1 MLGDRT
7 SSPADGDGGAATGG
21 GGRGPDLTW
30 TEVAPETRRRS
41 IAKEGMEEAAV
52 GGTTP
57 AEISA
62 TSGATKERMSCV
74 LVGRCACSPRV
85 PPLALS
91 LPSPPSARCRLLPRW
106 AAGPALHGPR
116 RRCLSTV
123 YMLVWILDGSSMR
136 CPLSIDML
144 AQRRIQVPH
153 GFWCGCFGKICP
165 PFTSGGR
172 NAILG

>member
-62 TSGATKERMSCV
+62 TSGATKV
-74 LVGRCACSPRV
+74 FGVDALVKFVHHSPQVVEMRY
-85 PPLALS
+85 
-91 LPSPPSARCRLLPRW
+91 W
-106 AAGPALHGPR
+106 AEG
-116 RRCLSTV
+116 
-123 YMLVWILDGSSMR
+123 
-136 CPLSIDML
+136 
-144 AQRRIQVPH
+144 
-153 GFWCGCFGKICP
+153 
-165 PFTSGGR
+165 
-172 NAILG
+172 